1 MNAKEFLAGEKKL
14 GFGCLRLPHLTPE
27 DPSDVD
33 VPLMKRM
40 TDEFLAA
47 GFRYFDTAYSYLN
60 YKSELFVKQAL
71 TSRYPR
77 DRYILTT
84 KLPCLELKGDSD
96 PSVYFDEQLEKC
108 GVEYF
113 DFYLLH
119 SLNASVCQLADK
131 LGCFQELQRRKAKG
145 QARFVGFSF
154 HDSADALDAILAQH
168 PEIDVVQIQLNYL
181 DWENPVIQSKACL
194 EVCRRH
200 GKPVIVMEP
209 VKGGG
214 LAKVPQA
221 ARDLMEARRPGASPA
236 SWALLFA
243 ASQPGVSMVL
253 SGMGDL
259 EQIQENASLMRNFE
273 PLDEDEYQTLW
284 RCADIVRASTAI
296 PCTGCAYCTDVCPQ
310 RLPIPRYF
318 ALFNENKRDGWQ
330 ANAKKRYQELT
341 QIHAPAAACV
351 GCRQCETKCPQHL
364 AVADFMSQVSSQFD
378 STSREIPAKE
388 SVRPFLP

>member
-1 MNAKEFLAGEKKL
+1 
-14 GFGCLRLPHLTPE
+14 
-27 DPSDVD
+27 
-33 VPLMKRM
+33 
-40 TDEFLAA
+40 
-47 GFRYFDTAYSYLN
+47 
-60 YKSELFVKQAL
+60 
-71 TSRYPR
+71 
-77 DRYILTT
+77 
-84 KLPCLELKGDSD
+84 
-96 PSVYFDEQLEKC
+96 
-108 GVEYF
+108 
-113 DFYLLH
+113 
-119 SLNASVCQLADK
+119 
-131 LGCFQELQRRKAKG
+131 
-145 QARFVGFSF
+145 
-154 HDSADALDAILAQH
+154 
-168 PEIDVVQIQLNYL
+168 
-181 DWENPVIQSKACL
+181 
-194 EVCRRH
+194 
-200 GKPVIVMEP
+200 MEP

-221 ARDLMEARRPGASPA
+221 ARDLMEARRPGAGPA
-236 SWALLFA
+236 SWALRFA

-284 RCADIVRASTAI
+284 RCADIV
-296 PCTGCAYCTDVCPQ
+296 
-310 RLPIPRYF
+310 LPIPRYF